1 MISIQDI
8 MTAQER
14 VNKIVTMTPMIKST
28 TFSKMTGSNLYL
40 KLENLQ
46 RTGSFKIRGAF
57 NKIQSL
63 SDSQKKKGVITASAG
78 NHAQGVALAAA
89 EAGTRATIVMPVD
102 ASISK
107 LLATIGYGANV
118 ILHGK
123 DYDEAYQKSVEIK
136 EQTSAS
142 YIHAFDDPLVIAGQ
156 GTIGLEILDSL
167 PVVDTVIVG
176 VGGGGLISGIA
187 TAIKEKNPST
197 KVIGV
202 QPEGAP
208 SAVRSLKSGNL
219 VTLSETSTIADGLAT
234 RRIGELPFMIMREK
248 VDDVAT
254 VSDSEIARTIL
265 LLLERAKLVAEG
277 AGAAALAACLSG
289 RIDIKGRNVVVLV
302 SGGNIDANFLDK
314 IINKGL
320 ARDGRILRL
329 NVVLDDK
336 PGQLKGVIDIIAD
349 LRGNIRSIA
358 HDRSRPDLDVNKA
371 EVGFE
376 IETRG
381 PEHRKEILQKLMQKY
396 QVVAHELR

>member
-1 MISIQDI
+1 MISLKDI
-8 MTAQER
+8 ITAREC
-14 VNKIVTMTPMIKST
+14 VSKIANTTPMIKST
-28 TFSKMTGSNLYL
+28 TFSRMTNSNLYL

-63 SDSQKKKGVITASAG
+63 NESQKMKGVITASAG

-89 EAGTRATIVMPVD
+89 EAGTRSTIVMPVD

-118 ILHGK
+118 IVHGK
-123 DYDEAYQKSVEIK
+123 DYAEAYQKSIEIK

-167 PVVDTVIVG
+167 PAVDTVVVG

-187 TAIKEKNPST
+187 TAIKEKKPNT
-197 KVIGV
+197 RIIGV

-208 SAVRSLKSGNL
+208 SAVRSLKDGRL
-219 VTLSETSTIADGLAT
+219 VTLSETNTIADGLAT
-234 RRIGELPFMIMREK
+234 RRIGELTFTIMSEK
-248 VDDVAT
+248 VDDVIT

-289 RIDIKGRNVVVLV
+289 KIDTKGKNVVALV

-314 IINKGL
+314 IINIGL

-336 PGQLKGVIDIIAD
+336 PGQLKGVIDIIAEI
-349 LRGNIRSIA
+349 RGNIRSIA
-358 HDRSRPDLDVNKA
+358 HDRSRPDLAVNKA

-381 PEHRKEILQKLMQKY
+381 PEHRKEILEKLEQRY
-396 QVVAHELR
+396 RVVAHELR